1 VPVLFKS
8 AVGDLTAWSRGRG
21 KGREKL
27 VMLAVLPLGCP
38 SYRDRFGMNGDDL
51 VTVVVL
57 DESESSLEI
66 DWALDLARPA
76 SPDCVFGEPTA
87 DLLGDG
93 IMV

>member
-1 VPVLFKS
+1 VLFDS
-8 AVGDLTAWSRGRG
+8 AVGDLTVWSKGRGR
-21 KGREKL
+21 GREKL
-27 VMLAVLPLGCP
+27 VMLVVLALGCP
-38 SYRDRFGMNGDDL
+38 SYRERLGINGDDL

-66 DWALDLARPA
+66 DCALDLAPPA
-76 SPDCVFGEPTA
+76 SPDWVLGESTA